1 MPAEADAIEREK
13 WLSAGSEIT
22 TMLLQGLPED
32 EVLEHIVTVAREIAH
47 ADGAAL
53 ILPGLKNEL
62 IVEIVRGWGT
72 EDILGLAMPHDGVA
86 WTALRTGMPK
96 NIPSLA
102 DAKAIAVPEMR
113 KYGPALYAPMGTSE
127 KPVGVLVLLRKVGQE
142 SFIAKDMERASTF
155 ADQAALA
162 LVVSE
167 ARQTQDMGKLVEERE
182 RIARDL
188 HDLAIQQLFAT
199 GMQLEVVRRRAARG
213 LDKAGLI
220 AILDEALDNIDNS
233 VREIRSI
240 VHSLRDP
247 DAATG
252 LVERLRREASLA
264 RTGLGFAPSLV
275 IMLDDR
281 AIGALDQDEQ
291 VIDGLVSKH
300 LTDDVLAVCRE
311 GLANAARHAQ
321 AQSVAVRVTVTTP
334 AMSHDGIGRVDV
346 EVEDDGIGLQFVSGR
361 KSGTWNIS
369 ARARQYGGEY
379 SLENSPT
386 GHGALLKWNA
396 PLKSARLEEQEAISS
411 HHAEIGGSELPDEWK
426 FSH

>member
-1 MPAEADAIEREK
+1 MIPAEADAIEREK

-22 TMLLQGLPED
+22 TMLLQGQPEED
-32 EVLEHIVTVAREIAH
+32 VLEHIVTVAREIAH
-47 ADGAAL
+47 ADAALL
-53 ILPGLKNEL
+53 ILPGLKGEL
-62 IVEIVRGWGT
+62 VVEIVRGWGT
-72 EDILGLAMPHDGVA
+72 EDLLGLSMPRDGVA
-86 WTALRTGMPK
+86 WTALRTGRAR

-102 DAKAIAVPEMR
+102 TARSIAVPEMR
-113 KYGPALYAPMGTSE
+113 RYGPALYAPMGTTE

-142 SFIAKDMERASTF
+142 SFISKDQERASTF

-162 LVVSE
+162 LVISE
-167 ARQTQDMGKLVEERE
+167 ARQTKDMGKLVEERE

-252 LVERLRREASLA
+252 LVERLRRETSLA

-275 IMLDDR
+275 ITLDDR
-281 AIGALDQDEQ
+281 SLGVLDQDEQ
-291 VIDGLVSKH
+291 VIDDLVNRF

-321 AQSVAVRVTVTTP
+321 AQSVAVRVAVTSP
-334 AMSHDGIGRVDV
+334 QMSEDGIGRVDV

-361 KSGTWNIS
+361 KSGTWNIA
-369 ARARQYGGEY
+369 ARARQHGGDY
-379 SLENSPT
+379 VLENSPS
-386 GHGALLKWNA
+386 GQGAILRWNA
-396 PLKSARLEEQEAISS
+396 PLRSNRTIEQEALG
-411 HHAEIGGSELPDEWK
+411 AEAAIDAADLPEEWK
-426 FSH
+426 FQG

>member
-13 WLSAGSEIT
+13 WLSAGAEIT
-22 TMLLQGLPED
+22 TMLLQGSPEE
-32 EVLEHIVTVAREIAH
+32 EVLERIVTIAREIAD
-47 ADGAAL
+47 ADAAAL
-53 ILPGLKNEL
+53 VLPGLKGEL
-62 IVEIVRGWGT
+62 IVEIVKGWGAD
-72 EDILGLAMPHDGVA
+72 ELLGVTMPRDGLS
-86 WTALRTGMPK
+86 WTALRTGK
-96 NIPSLA
+96 ARIIPSLA
-102 DAKAIAVPEMR
+102 NERNIITPQLR
-113 KYGPALYAPMGTSE
+113 KYGPALYAPMGTPE
-127 KPVGVLVLLRKVGQE
+127 KPVGVLVLLRRESQE
-142 SFIAKDMERASTF
+142 SFISKDLTRASTF

-162 LVVSE
+162 LVISE
-167 ARQTQDMGKLVEERE
+167 ARQAQDMGKLVEERE

-252 LVERLRREASLA
+252 LVERLRRESALA

-275 IMLDDR
+275 ITLDGRD
-281 AIGALDQDEQ
+281 IGAFDEDEQ
-291 VIDGLVSKH
+291 TIDDLVSKH

-321 AQSVAVRVTVTTP
+321 AQSVQIRVAVTSP
-334 AMSHDGIGRVDV
+334 ISLGDGVGKVDV
-346 EVEDDGIGLQFVSGR
+346 QVEDDGIGLKFVSGR
-361 KSGTWNIS
+361 KSGTWNIA
-369 ARARQYGGEY
+369 ARARQYGGDY
-379 SLENSPT
+379 SLDNAPS
-386 GHGALLKWNA
+386 GRGALLQWSA
-396 PLKSARLEEQEAISS
+396 PLKAQRSEGTLSIGSADEALELTSSAEQTEEA
-411 HHAEIGGSELPDEWK
+411 
-426 FSH
+426 

>member
-13 WLSAGSEIT
+13 WLSAGAEIT
-22 TMLLQGLPED
+22 TMLLQGLPEED
-32 EVLEHIVTVAREIAH
+32 VLEHIVTIAREIAD
-47 ADGAAL
+47 ADAAAL
-53 ILPGLKNEL
+53 VLPGLKGEL
-62 IVEIVRGWGT
+62 ILEIVRGWGA
-72 EDILGLAMPHDGVA
+72 EDLLGLTMPRDGFS
-86 WTALRTGMPK
+86 WTALKTGK
-96 NIPSLA
+96 ARLVPSLSQ
-102 DAKAIAVPEMR
+102 DRDIITPQLR
-113 KYGPALYAPMGTSE
+113 KYGPALYAPMGTTE
-127 KPVGVLVLLRKVGQE
+127 KPVGVLMLLRRIGQE
-142 SFIAKDMERASTF
+142 SFITKDLERASTF

-167 ARQTQDMGKLVEERE
+167 ARQAEDMGKLVEERE

-252 LVERLRREASLA
+252 MVERLRRESALA

-275 IMLDDR
+275 ITLDGE
-281 AIGALDQDEQ
+281 ALGALDEDEQ
-291 VIDGLVSKH
+291 TIDDLVSKH

-321 AQSVAVRVTVTTP
+321 AQSVSITVAVTTP
-334 AMSHDGIGRVDV
+334 AASDGVGRVDV
-346 EVEDDGIGLQFVSGR
+346 AVEDDGIGLKFVSGR
-361 KSGTWNIS
+361 KSGTWNIA
-369 ARARQYGGEY
+369 ARARQYGGDY

-386 GHGALLKWNA
+386 GRGALLSWWA
-396 PLKSARLEEQEAISS
+396 PLKPQRTEGALSSGTADEALEITSAE
-411 HHAEIGGSELPDEWK
+411 
-426 FSH
+426 